1 MRGFTCG
8 AFDLL
13 HAGHALMLEEC
24 RKYCDY
30 LIVGLQ
36 VDPSIDRSDK
46 NKPVQSLDE
55 RLVMIKAIRWVD
67 EVIQYTTE
75 QDLYDLLKELYQT
88 NRVDLRIVGA
98 DWAGKKFTGHELP
111 LDVIFNSRD
120 HGYSTSELRRRVY
133 EAEAKGACVG
143 R

>member
-36 VDPSIDRSDK
+36 VDPSVDRSNK

-75 QDLYDLLKELYQT
+75 QDLYDLLKELHQT
-88 NRVDLRIVGA
+88 NRIDLRIVGA

-111 LDVIFNSRD
+111 INVIFNSRD

-133 EAEAKGACVG
+133 EAEAKGVCIG